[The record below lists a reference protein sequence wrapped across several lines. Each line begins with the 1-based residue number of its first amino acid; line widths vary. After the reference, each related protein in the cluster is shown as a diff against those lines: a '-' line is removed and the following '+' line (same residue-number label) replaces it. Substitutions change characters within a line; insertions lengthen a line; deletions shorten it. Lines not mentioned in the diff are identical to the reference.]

1 MAKKGYGAD
10 PTLVSAAFR
19 LGQSYVPKDYSSIFA
34 KQYEGMIA
42 GYKARYEAM
51 GEGMKSIGEG
61 TGKLL
66 RRNADIKDKRAEEL
80 NELDEG
86 LGFDDGTTVT
96 ATALTTATGVAG
108 GTLGLISAT
117 PGADAGRV
125 GNWDNT
131 GTNAKRIRL
140 LSGNTGN
147 GVGTLVVDYAQ
158 SVHAAVLG

>member
-1 MAKKGYGAD
+1 MVWLTNPDRRITWVRLLFLAIRLYVTVIWSGAAS
-10 PTLVSAAFR
+10 TA
-19 LGQSYVPKDYSSIFA
+19 
-34 KQYEGMIA
+34 
-42 GYKARYEAM
+42 
-51 GEGMKSIGEG
+51 
-61 TGKLL
+61 
-66 RRNADIKDKRAEEL
+66 
-80 NELDEG
+80 G
-86 LGFDDGTTVT
+86 LGFDDGTVTT

-147 GVGTLVVDYAQ
+147 GVLMCKDQ
-158 SVHAAVLG
+158 RRLL

>member
-1 MAKKGYGAD
+1 MGTTTFSGPIRAGTIRNTTGTNVQSNMANVGYTVMSQAVGVTQAATSTEPATTIIIPANSRILAIRLYVTVIWSGAAS
-10 PTLVSAAFR
+10 TA
-19 LGQSYVPKDYSSIFA
+19 
-34 KQYEGMIA
+34 
-42 GYKARYEAM
+42 
-51 GEGMKSIGEG
+51 
-61 TGKLL
+61 
-66 RRNADIKDKRAEEL
+66 
-80 NELDEG
+80 G